1 MNRFKKEIRRKGIKL
16 EADYPWL
23 PYFIKGSSIFER
35 GYIFVDGVTVKME
48 TATIYRYL
56 NIGVE
61 VITMKRNG
69 NLETDLQ

>member
-23 PYFIKGSSIFER
+23 PYFIKGKSVFER
-35 GYIFVDGVTVKME
+35 GYIFVDGVTVKTE

-69 NLETDLQ
+69 DLETDLQ